1 MCWKTYLFIG
11 KVGVK
16 LVTKEDLRVMRT
28 RMTINQVF
36 IELVKEKGF
45 ENVSVKDIAEAAMI
59 NRSTFYSHYKDKFDL
74 MQQLLM
80 KALEAMS
87 TSESGNLLKEDNKI
101 YVKEITDTITR
112 MLLMVQ
118 EEKDF
123 YFSLI
128 QSVDWRILK
137 DTLWESVV
145 KNYKEILDRLTIKES
160 DLEIPIEVVANYS
173 ISIVMNL
180 LNWWLSDDNDMTAAQ
195 LAHLMVKMIGNA
207 NLTVLGVDIVF

>member
-1 MCWKTYLFIG
+1 M
-11 KVGVK
+11 
-16 LVTKEDLRVMRT
+16 TKEDLRVMRT

-145 KNYKEILDRLTIKES
+145 KNYKDILDRLTIKES